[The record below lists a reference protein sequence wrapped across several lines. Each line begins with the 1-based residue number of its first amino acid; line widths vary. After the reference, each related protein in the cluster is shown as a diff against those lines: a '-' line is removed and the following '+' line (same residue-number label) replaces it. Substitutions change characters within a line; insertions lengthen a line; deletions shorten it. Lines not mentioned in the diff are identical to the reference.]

1 MFMHG
6 SGFRT
11 AGIQVLHVYS
21 YMVASEQVHDLSLE
35 HVVNQSIFLSI
46 HTHLNILFGNI
57 YRRHLRFTLNE
68 LLTAFRALS
77 VAM

>member
-1 MFMHG
+1 MHG

-11 AGIQVLHVYS
+11 AGIQVLYS

-35 HVVNQSIFLSI
+35 QVVNQSIFLFI
-46 HTHLNILFGNI
+46 RTHLNILFGNI

-68 LLTAFRALS
+68 LLTAFSALS
-77 VAM
+77 VAK

>member
-1 MFMHG
+1 MHG

-11 AGIQVLHVYS
+11 AGIQVLYS

-46 HTHLNILFGNI
+46 RTLKHLVWEYLSQALKVHT
-57 YRRHLRFTLNE
+57 
-68 LLTAFRALS
+68 
-77 VAM
+77 

>member
-1 MFMHG
+1 MHG

-11 AGIQVLHVYS
+11 AEIQVLYS

-46 HTHLNILFGNI
+46 RTLKHLVWEYLSQALKVHT
-57 YRRHLRFTLNE
+57 
-68 LLTAFRALS
+68 
-77 VAM
+77 

>member
-1 MFMHG
+1 MHG

-11 AGIQVLHVYS
+11 AGIQVLYS

-46 HTHLNILFGNI
+46 HTLKHLVWEYLSQ
-57 YRRHLRFTLNE
+57 
-68 LLTAFRALS
+68 ALK
-77 VAM
+77 VHT

>member
-46 HTHLNILFGNI
+46 HTLKHLVWEYLSQ
-57 YRRHLRFTLNE
+57 
-68 LLTAFRALS
+68 ALK
-77 VAM
+77 VHT